1 MINAYRKEIFNMKL
15 MKKVTAGI
23 AMAALCC
30 TMVVPMVATAGNGTG
45 ACPGHVFRER
55 QIATRVLSAELF
67 VHEYEYVKS
76 GEVIRGTCRVQLIEN
91 DFERTCY
98 ECGYQ
103 DVISREA
110 EQHMNPNCD
119 TRQ

>member
-1 MINAYRKEIFNMKL
+1 MKL
-15 MKKVTAGI
+15 VKKATAGI

-30 TMVVPMVATAGNGTG
+30 TMVVPMVATAGTGTG
-45 ACPGHVFRER
+45 ACPGGHIFRER
-55 QIATRVLSAELF
+55 QIATRVLSASCSEHYYDYDK
-67 VHEYEYVKS
+67 VVNGVKTHVS
-76 GEVIRGTCRVQLIEN
+76 GICNVRLIEN

-103 DVISREA
+103 DVISRQE
-110 EQHMNPNCD
+110 EQHMNPECD